1 MHLVLNQAGVW
12 QLLLL
17 NASIRISAAVRS
29 SIACVGAVLL
39 LLPLDYFR
47 LSSTGIHIDDLLYAS
62 DLHFIGILVFVP
74 VLQTGYFLLRFLGAF
89 AGRMHG
95 AGGFFTGVSLF
106 LLIQPAASVVASVL
120 SPGLHWSI
128 APVVALLVGLAAA
141 FPLMALVPDLR
152 GENAPLLT
160 ISSALAWIFSERPDD
175 SMLLSVLDLKDRI
188 VLACAFYMWLQ
199 MRRRLHRS
207 PVYMPF
213 QPGIRSQLIVAAMAL
228 GSAVLAVVDSTNI
241 TWTVALFLFLSWLL
255 TARFLPG
262 SHVNQSSSHLAQLLL
277 LAYVLG
283 GVSFLHLLRLPEE
296 APAVSS
302 RLLRSYSTAGRLL
315 LNLGVLL
322 DADYDGNSRWPGQDP
337 DDQDP
342 CVRKDGLNRCRR
354 LTRFVPEPAE
364 PRILLVT
371 RLASVRASE
380 DGGVS
385 IFLASNRPEEALL
398 SIARAADGLAVS
410 TGLHGDSVF
419 SQLSESGY
427 RTICIFV
434 GLKRPYASKLNHG
447 CQVFLEMETEEAA
460 LAAVRRYE
468 EKRTFAW
475 IHTETGEPAARPELA
490 GYALHEVRLDMH
502 RQAGI
507 YEARGTAAVP
517 LLSSEVL
524 PAIFG
529 QGTRPAT
536 DAIDIRH
543 LEIGAPWAMRSLG
556 IDSAK
561 FLQSIRYSPQTG
573 DGSLARKTTE
583 AYTGAANVSGA
594 GDVP

>member
-1 MHLVLNQAGVW
+1 MHLVLNQAGIW
-12 QLLLL
+12 QLFLL
-17 NASIRISAAVRS
+17 NASIRFSAAVRS
-29 SIACVGAVLL
+29 SLACVGAVLL

-47 LSSTGIHIDDLLYAS
+47 LSSTGFHFDDLLYAS

-74 VLQTGYFLLRFLGAF
+74 VLQAGYFLLRFLGAF

-128 APVVALLVGLAAA
+128 APIAVLLVGLAAA

-160 ISSALAWIFSERPDD
+160 ISSALAWIFSERPDS
-175 SMLLSVLDLKDRI
+175 SMLLSLLDLKDR
-188 VLACAFYMWLQ
+188 VFLACALYLWLQ

-207 PVYMPF
+207 PVYTPF
-213 QPGIRSQLIVAAMAL
+213 QPGVRSQLIVAAMAL
-228 GSAVLAVVDSTNI
+228 GSGILAVVDSTNI
-241 TWTVALFLFLSWLL
+241 TWTATLFLLLSWLF

-262 SHVNQSSSHLAQLLL
+262 SHVNQSSSRLAQMLL

-296 APAVSS
+296 APAISS

-354 LTRFVPEPAE
+354 LTRYVPEPADS
-364 PRILLVT
+364 RILLVT
-371 RLASVRASE
+371 RLASLGSSGPGAPM
-380 DGGVS
+380 
-385 IFLASNRPEEALL
+385 FLASNRMEEALL
-398 SIARAADGLAVS
+398 SIARAADGLAIS

-475 IHTETGEPAARPELA
+475 IHTEASEPAARPELA
-490 GYALHEVRLDMH
+490 GYVLHEVGLDMH

-507 YEARGTAAVP
+507 YEARGSTAAP
-517 LLSSEVL
+517 LLSSDLL
-524 PAIFG
+524 PVIFG
-529 QGTRPAT
+529 QGARPAT
-536 DAIDIRH
+536 DAMDIRH
-543 LEIGAPWAMRSLG
+543 LDIGGPWAMRILG

-561 FLQSIRYSPQTG
+561 FLQSVRYSPRTG
-573 DGSLARKTTE
+573 DGSLARKITE
-583 AYTGAANVSGA
+583 AYTGAATVSGP